1 MAARPK
7 VVVTGLAAIDRKLR
21 LLPYKIQGKAV
32 RPAIRAGM
40 RFMQQ
45 RVQGEVPV
53 DTGAT
58 RAKTKLRVTP
68 KKLIKKGQRSSTIA
82 MEVTIEAVPP
92 LKKTSKSGT
101 VFYPAI
107 VEYGS
112 KNQPA
117 NPFGHRAFN
126 KYGDAA
132 RRITIAELKSGV
144 DKAISSL

>member
-1 MAARPK
+1 MPAKPK
-7 VVVTGLAAIDRKLR
+7 VIVTGLRELDRNLK

-40 RFMQQ
+40 QFMQQ
-45 RVQGEVPV
+45 QVQTEVPV

-58 RAKTKLRVTP
+58 KKRTKLRVTP
-68 KKLIKKGQRSSTIA
+68 KAMIKKGQRSSTIA
-82 MEVTIEAVPP
+82 MEVTILSEPP
-92 LKKTSKSGT
+92 LRKTSKGKT

-112 KNQPA
+112 KDHPA

-132 RRITIAELKSGV
+132 KQITIAELKSGV
-144 DKAISSL
+144 DKAINSL